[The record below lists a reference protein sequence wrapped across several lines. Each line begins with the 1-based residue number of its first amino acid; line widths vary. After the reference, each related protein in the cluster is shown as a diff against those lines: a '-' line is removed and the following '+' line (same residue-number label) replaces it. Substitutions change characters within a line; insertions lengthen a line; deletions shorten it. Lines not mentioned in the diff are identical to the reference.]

1 MPDFPP
7 RRRKKSMQAE
17 PVLDEQAPA
26 EPSMMETSIATMPG
40 AADPYSGV
48 FI

>member
-1 MPDFPP
+1 
-7 RRRKKSMQAE
+7 MQAE
-17 PVLDEQAPA
+17 PVLDEQVPA
-26 EPSMMETSIATMPG
+26 DPSMTETPNATMTA